1 MLMIKCEWD
10 YVFKNFPHHQKGY
23 VFMTNLKTNIS
34 VADCGVE
41 DYKAK
46 GYELG
51 YCKPYIHCRTQK
63 KYKIFVK

>member
-1 MLMIKCEWD
+1 
-10 YVFKNFPHHQKGY
+10 
-23 VFMTNLKTNIS
+23 MTNLKTNIS

-63 KYKIFVK
+63 KYKIYVK